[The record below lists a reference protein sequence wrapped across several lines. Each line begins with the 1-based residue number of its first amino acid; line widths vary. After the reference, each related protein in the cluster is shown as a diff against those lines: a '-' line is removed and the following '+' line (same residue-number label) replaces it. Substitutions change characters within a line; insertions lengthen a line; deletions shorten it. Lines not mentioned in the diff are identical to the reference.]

1 MKDDIKD
8 IFPTNNFKYITLLDR
23 IKLIFTKMQHT
34 FDYDNHGYYTCVDYK
49 IKNGHIYIFKTYQ
62 VKGDSF
68 VINDGIMSD

>member
-1 MKDDIKD
+1 
-8 IFPTNNFKYITLLDR
+8 
-23 IKLIFTKMQHT
+23 MQHT

-68 VINDGIMSD
+68 VINDGRMSD